1 MTTFLVRRLLMGI
14 IVILIVTVMVFLFIR
29 LLPGDPLVMYM
40 TGADINEL
48 SQQQMDEMKAKF
60 GLDKPLALQY
70 VYWVGD
76 IFQGDLGVSIYQGVS
91 VRYLISQRLPVTIH
105 LGVLAFVFGN
115 LLGVLF
121 GVICALRRGTWIDT
135 TVTFLANIGVTTPSF
150 WVGIM
155 LMYLLALKGGWLPV
169 YGYTSPFDDFWMS
182 ARQAVMPVICLSL
195 FTVASVCRLTR
206 SSMLEVVAQDYIRT
220 AWSKGLRERIII
232 YRHAIKNALIP
243 VITVMGMEVGMIF
256 GGSVLVETIFNI
268 PGVGRL
274 ITDSVMQQDFMIV
287 QAGTLMIAVVVVFT
301 NLAVDIAYGWLDPR
315 IRYD

>member
-1 MTTFLVRRLLMGI
+1 
-14 IVILIVTVMVFLFIR
+14 
-29 LLPGDPLVMYM
+29 
-40 TGADINEL
+40 
-48 SQQQMDEMKAKF
+48 
-60 GLDKPLALQY
+60 
-70 VYWVGD
+70 
-76 IFQGDLGVSIYQGVS
+76 
-91 VRYLISQRLPVTIH
+91 
-105 LGVLAFVFGN
+105 
-115 LLGVLF
+115 
-121 GVICALRRGTWIDT
+121 
-135 TVTFLANIGVTTPSF
+135 
-150 WVGIM
+150 
-155 LMYLLALKGGWLPV
+155 
-169 YGYTSPFDDFWMS
+169 
-182 ARQAVMPVICLSL
+182 
-195 FTVASVCRLTR
+195 
-206 SSMLEVVAQDYIRT
+206 MLEVVAQDYIRT

>member
-1 MTTFLVRRLLMGI
+1 MGI
-14 IVILIVTVMVFLFIR
+14 IVIFIVTVMVFLFIR

-48 SQQQMDEMKAKF
+48 SQQQMDEMKAQF

-70 VYWVGD
+70 VYWVSD
-76 IFQGDLGVSIYQGVS
+76 IFRGDLGVSIYQGVS
-91 VRYLISQRLPVTIH
+91 VRYLISQRLPVTIY
-105 LGVLAFVFGN
+105 LGVMAFVVGN
-115 LLGVLF
+115 VLGVLF

-155 LMYLLALKGGWLPV
+155 LMYVLALKWGWLPV
-169 YGYTSPFDDFWMS
+169 YGYTSPFTDFWMS

-287 QAGTLMIAVVVVFT
+287 QAGTLMIAVVVVLT
-301 NLAVDIAYGWLDPR
+301 NLVVDIAYGWLDPR